1 MKRWRG
7 HSRRLHRRGRE
18 RKTPGMRSYA
28 LREGAP
34 EIRGRRPF
42 SCWVKVNDRVRRQIG
57 LNAAK
62 PGPGCAAR
70 HPEVAAA
77 GGPRRTGLYTASPFE
92 ARFARTSG

>member
-1 MKRWRG
+1 M
-7 HSRRLHRRGRE
+7 GRE
-18 RKTPGMRSYA
+18 RKKLLGMRSYA

-34 EIRGRRPF
+34 EIGAESLF
-42 SCWVKVNDRVRRQIG
+42 LVGLNVNRRVRREIG

-62 PGPGCAAR
+62 PGLGYAAR